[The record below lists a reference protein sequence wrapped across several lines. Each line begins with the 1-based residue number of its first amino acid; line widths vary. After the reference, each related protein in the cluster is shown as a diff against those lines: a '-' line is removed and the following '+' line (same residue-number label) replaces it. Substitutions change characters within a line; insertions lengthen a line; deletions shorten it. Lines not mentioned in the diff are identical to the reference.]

1 MLFGAHVST
10 AKGYTDMARYAQET
24 GCECV
29 QVFAKSPRMWSA
41 KPLTD
46 KRLTEMAQ
54 LRADGAVGPVLTHTS
69 YLLNLSGSKDDLR
82 EKSTIALADEL
93 VRASLLGA
101 ECANT
106 HLGTSDEHAPDDAH
120 AADSELSDESR
131 RAAARA
137 GAAIARAWNLAEE
150 ELARIEEQ
158 EGRAI
163 ERTCLLLEDTAGAGS
178 VFGSSVAQLAACI
191 DASGLGPERVGITID
206 TCHAWAAGYDVS
218 GTQGWDDLVGTVDE
232 LVGLER
238 FRWIHANDCLR
249 GCGEHIDRHA
259 WIGHGRIGVEG
270 FAAMVA
276 DPRLAHINVACEAPG
291 ELPAKELFN
300 VGILRFLREGLAS
313 EEAFAKAHA
322 LCPDA
327 HAPNEE

>member
-10 AKGYTDMARYAQET
+10 AKGYADMARYAQET

-29 QVFAKSPRMWSA
+29 QVFAKSPRMWNA
-41 KPLTD
+41 KPIPD
-46 KRLTEMAQ
+46 KRLAEMER
-54 LRADGAVGPVLTHTS
+54 LRAEGAIGPVLTHTS
-69 YLLNLSGSKDDLR
+69 YLLNLSGSKDELR
-82 EKSTIALADEL
+82 EKSTFALADEL

-106 HLGTSDEHAPDDAH
+106 HLGTSDEQAPEDAR
-120 AADSELSDESR
+120 AADEAVSDEAR
-131 RAAARA
+131 RAAVRA
-137 GAAIARAWNLAEE
+137 GEAIARAWNLAEQ
-150 ELARIEEQ
+150 ELACIEER
-158 EGRAI
+158 EGRAVG
-163 ERTCLLLEDTAGAGS
+163 RTCLLLEDTAGAGS

-191 DASGLGPERVGITID
+191 EESGLGPERVGITID

-218 GTQGWDDLVGTVDE
+218 GKQGWDDLVGVIDE

-238 FRWIHANDCLR
+238 FRWVHANDCLR
-249 GCGEHIDRHA
+249 GRGEHIDRHA
-259 WIGHGRIGVEG
+259 WIGHGCIGVEG

-276 DPRLAHINVACEAPG
+276 DPRLAHLNVACEAPG
-291 ELPAKELFN
+291 SLPAKELFN
-300 VGILRFLREGLAS
+300 VGILRFLREGSAPD
-313 EEAFAKAHA
+313 EAFAKAHA